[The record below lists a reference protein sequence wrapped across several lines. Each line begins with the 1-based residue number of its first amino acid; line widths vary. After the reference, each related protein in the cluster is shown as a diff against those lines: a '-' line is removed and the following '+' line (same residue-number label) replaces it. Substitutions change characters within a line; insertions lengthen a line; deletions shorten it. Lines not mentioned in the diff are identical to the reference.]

1 MSRIYWDPMLFIY
14 WLEDHPTHA
23 ARIEELHEQIQRRS
37 DTLCTSIF
45 SVGEILTGLYRQG
58 DEVAATSTR
67 EILRPP
73 LVELIP
79 FTAETTEHFAR
90 IRAVNHVSPADAI
103 HLASAAQSG
112 VNLFLTND
120 RRLSKLAVRGIDFI
134 AGLDV
139 NLF

>member
-1 MSRIYWDPMLFIY
+1 MLFMY

-45 SVGEILTGLYRQG
+45 SVGEILTGLYKQG
-58 DEVAATSTR
+58 DEVAATRTR
-67 EILRPP
+67 ELLRPP

-90 IRAVNHVSPADAI
+90 IRSTNRVSPADAI
-103 HLASAAQSG
+103 HLASAAQFN

-120 RRLSKLAVRGIDFI
+120 RRLSKLAIRGIDFI

>member
-1 MSRIYWDPMLFIY
+1 MLFMY
-14 WLEDHPTHA
+14 WLEDHPTRA
-23 ARIEELHEQIQRRS
+23 PRIEELYGQIQRRS

-45 SVGEILTGLYRQG
+45 SVGEILTGLYKQG
-58 DEVAATSTR
+58 AEVAATRTR
-67 EILRPP
+67 EMLRPP

-90 IRAVNHVSPADAI
+90 IRAVNRVSPADAI

>member
-1 MSRIYWDPMLFIY
+1 VSRIYWDSTLFMY

-23 ARIEELHEQIQRRS
+23 ARMEELHEQIERRG

-45 SVGEILTGLYRQG
+45 SLGEILTGLYKHG
-58 DEVAATSTR
+58 AEGAAARTR

-79 FTAETTEHFAR
+79 FTAETAERFAR
-90 IRAVNHVSPADAI
+90 IRAANRVSPADAI

-112 VNLFLTND
+112 VNLFITND

>member
-1 MSRIYWDPMLFIY
+1 MLFMY

-45 SVGEILTGLYRQG
+45 SVGEILTGLYKQG

-67 EILRPP
+67 EALRPP

-90 IRAVNHVSPADAI
+90 ICAANRVSPADAI

-120 RRLSKLAVRGIDFI
+120 RRLSKLAIRGIDFI

>member
-1 MSRIYWDPMLFIY
+1 MLFIY

-23 ARIEELHEQIQRRS
+23 ARIEELHEQIQRRN

-45 SVGEILTGLYRQG
+45 SVGEILTGLYKQG

-90 IRAVNHVSPADAI
+90 IRAANRVSSADAI
-103 HLASAAQSG
+103 HLASAAQSN

-120 RRLSKLAVRGIDFI
+120 RRLSKLAIRGIDFI

>member
-1 MSRIYWDPMLFIY
+1 M
-14 WLEDHPTHA
+14 
-23 ARIEELHEQIQRRS
+23 EELHEQVERRG

-45 SVGEILTGLYRQG
+45 SLGEILTGLYKRG
-58 DEVAATSTR
+58 AEGAATRTR

-79 FTAETTEHFAR
+79 FTAETSERFAR
-90 IRAVNHVSPADAI
+90 IRAAYHVSPADAI
-103 HLASAAQSG
+103 HLASAAQYG
-112 VNLFLTND
+112 VNLFITND

>member
-1 MSRIYWDPMLFIY
+1 MLFMY
-14 WLEDHPTHA
+14 WLEDHQTHA
-23 ARIEELHEQIQRRS
+23 PRIEELHEQIQRRS

-45 SVGEILTGLYRQG
+45 SVGEILTGLYKQG
-58 DEVAATSTR
+58 AEAAATKTR
-67 EILRPP
+67 EMLRPP

-90 IRAVNHVSPADAI
+90 IRATHRVSPADAI
-103 HLASAAQSG
+103 HLASAAQSN

-120 RRLSKLAVRGIDFI
+120 RHLSKLAIRGIDFI

>member
-1 MSRIYWDPMLFIY
+1 MSRIYWDSMLFMY

-23 ARIEELHEQIQRRS
+23 ARVEELHEQIRRRS

-45 SVGEILTGLYRQG
+45 SVGEILTGLYKQG
-58 DEVAATSTR
+58 AEVAAVTTR
-67 EILRPP
+67 EMLRPP

-79 FTAETTEHFAR
+79 FTAETTEHFSR
-90 IRAVNHVSPADAI
+90 IRAANRVSPADAI
-103 HLASAAQSG
+103 HLASAAQSC

-120 RRLSKLAVRGIDFI
+120 RRLSKLVVRGIDFI